1 MKRLLFCALLCAGCQ
16 PASLDSFL
24 YAPLAAPPGGY
35 QLSTAVIPS
44 WQSLTISTSDGEKLD
59 AIFIPGAGS
68 RSDVTLI
75 YFHGQDTNIGTA
87 WQRIEYLYPLG
98 YNLFVFDY
106 RGFGKSTGTPSEPG
120 IRLDEEAIRAALVVM
135 TGVNPQKLIY
145 YGRSFGGAPCIDLAS
160 IANPA
165 VLMTES
171 PFTSVQALVADG
183 ADFDLP
189 VGFVARSRW
198 DNLAKIPHVPSPYL
212 ALHGAADDYVQPKY
226 SVELTQAH
234 PGVTRL
240 ELVPGADHSDVP
252 ETMGLD
258 AYRQTLSDFVD
269 AALPP

>member
-1 MKRLLFCALLCAGCQ
+1 MKRLLLCALLLGACQ

-24 YAPLAAPPGGY
+24 YSPLPAPPGGY
-35 QLSTAVIPS
+35 QLSTAVIPA
-44 WQSLTISTSDGEKLD
+44 WQSVTVKTTDGVSLD
-59 AIFIPGAGS
+59 AIFVPGQGP
-68 RSDVTLI
+68 RSDVTLL

-98 YNLFVFDY
+98 YNLLVFDY

-120 IRLDEEAIRAALVVM
+120 IRIDEESVRNALLALP
-135 TGVNPQKLIY
+135 GVQAQKLIY
-145 YGRSFGGAPCIDLAS
+145 YGRSFGGGPCIDLAS
-160 IANPA
+160 LTPPA
-165 VLMTES
+165 VLITES
-171 PFTSVQALVADG
+171 PFASVQALVTDG

-189 VGFVARSRW
+189 VGFVAQSRW

-240 ELVPGADHSDVP
+240 VLVPGANHEDVP

-258 AYRQTLSDFVD
+258 AYRGTIAAFVD
-269 AALPP
+269 AQLPP